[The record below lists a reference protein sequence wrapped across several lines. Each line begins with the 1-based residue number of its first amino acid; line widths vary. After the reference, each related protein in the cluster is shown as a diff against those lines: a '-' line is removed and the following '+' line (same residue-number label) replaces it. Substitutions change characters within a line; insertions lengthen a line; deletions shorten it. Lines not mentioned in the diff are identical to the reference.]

1 MQVHAVPNVSRTRKV
16 FLTIAWD
23 KLRIVVM
30 FFFKFKLTCG
40 TCAGLTVMSITI
52 RILNILVIKYCKV
65 LNGLEDDHQAGYNGF
80 GTMMLVGFFVNN
92 N

>member
-1 MQVHAVPNVSRTRKV
+1 M
-16 FLTIAWD
+16 
-23 KLRIVVM
+23 
-30 FFFKFKLTCG
+30 TCG

-92 N
+92 NWKPMFCGFLNLNLFSYLSQTKFKNRYTITRI